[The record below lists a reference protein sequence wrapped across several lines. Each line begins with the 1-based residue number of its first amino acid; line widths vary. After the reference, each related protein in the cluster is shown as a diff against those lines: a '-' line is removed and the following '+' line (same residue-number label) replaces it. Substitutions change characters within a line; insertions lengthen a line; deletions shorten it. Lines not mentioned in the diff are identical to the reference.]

1 MQTFECIPSV
11 AMTNCFNRE
20 GFDAM
25 VDAYKTSGGTAR
37 ADDLALLLEE
47 KRKGN
52 FASVA
57 RGIVS
62 RDIFS
67 FQWQNH
73 LWVPMFQFNPHDLS
87 VKQEV
92 RRVVHELAAVLD
104 NWTLAQWFT
113 EPNAWLK
120 NRRPVDLVD
129 SHFSD
134 VLQAARADRQVAV
147 G

>member
-1 MQTFECIPSV
+1 
-11 AMTNCFNRE
+11 MTNCFNRE

-25 VDAYKTSGGTAR
+25 VGAYKTSGGTAR
-37 ADDLALLLEE
+37 ADDLALLMEE

-52 FASVA
+52 FVSLA
-57 RGIVS
+57 RRIVS

-67 FQWQNH
+67 FEWQSH
-73 LWVPMFQFNPHDLS
+73 LWVPMFQFHPHDLS
-87 VKQEV
+87 IKQEV
-92 RRVVHELAAVLD
+92 RRVVHELATVLD

-113 EPNAWLK
+113 QPNAWLK

-134 VLQAARADRQVAV
+134 VLHAARADRFVAA

>member
-1 MQTFECIPSV
+1 MC
-11 AMTNCFNRE
+11 AMTNVFNHQ
-20 GFDAM
+20 GFDAIIS
-25 VDAYKTSGGTAR
+25 AYKTSGGTTR

-47 KRKGN
+47 KSKGN
-52 FASVA
+52 FVSVA
-57 RGIVS
+57 RWIVS

-67 FQWQNH
+67 FEWQSH
-73 LWVPMFQFNPHDLS
+73 LWVPMFQFDPYDLS
-87 VKQEV
+87 IKQEV

-104 NWTLAQWFT
+104 NWTLAQWFA

-134 VLQAARADRQVAV
+134 VLYAARADRYVAA